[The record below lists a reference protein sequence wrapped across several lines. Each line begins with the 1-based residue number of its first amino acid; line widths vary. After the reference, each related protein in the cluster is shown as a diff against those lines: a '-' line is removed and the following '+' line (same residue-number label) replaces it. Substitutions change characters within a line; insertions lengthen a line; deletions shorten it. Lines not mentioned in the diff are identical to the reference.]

1 MKLHDILVRDCVA
14 TDLKVTSKK
23 QLIQEMA
30 QLMVDCGCLTGEN
43 ISARDIV
50 AVAMERERLGSTG
63 VGSGVALPHA
73 RLEGLNQIH
82 LAFARLETP
91 IDFEAIDERPVDL
104 IVMILAP
111 KSAGGDHLRA
121 LAMISRKLRKEDVR
135 ARLRSA
141 PDRESLYTTFT
152 DESRANAA

>member
-1 MKLHDILVRDCVA
+1 MA
-14 TDLKVTSKK
+14 ADLKVASKK

-30 QLMVDCGCLTGEN
+30 QLLADCMCL
-43 ISARDIV
+43 SDQKLKVRDII

-73 RLEGLNQIH
+73 RMEGLDQVRV
-82 LAFARLETP
+82 AFARLESP

-104 IVMILAP
+104 VAFILAP
-111 KSAGGDHLRA
+111 ADAGGDHLRA
-121 LAMISRKLRKEDVR
+121 LALISRRLRKEDVR

-141 PDRESLYTTFT
+141 PNAESLYTTFT
-152 DESRANAA
+152 DDERASAA